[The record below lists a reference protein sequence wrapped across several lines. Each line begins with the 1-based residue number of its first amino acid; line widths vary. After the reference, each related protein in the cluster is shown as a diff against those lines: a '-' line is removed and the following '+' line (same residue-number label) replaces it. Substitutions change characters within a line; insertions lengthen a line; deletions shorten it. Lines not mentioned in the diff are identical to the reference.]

1 LGEGAGITKKLAKG
15 LESGLQHGA
24 GGMGFAG
31 DKVSDALSTFTGKA
45 TETGHRLADFFKSA
59 VRRNPGGRAAAKLVP
74 ESGKPGR
81 SWYADE
87 ADAESAQQVYSEDD
101 TEAEEPTRSSKIS
114 QEEKQALQKA
124 LAADR
129 SAKRAAREA
138 ARAVNR
144 ASRVSRHTHSMK
156 KSAFVQ
162 SGIQTVPTAGQ
173 VGSKHLSYSEAKRA
187 ALKAAR
193 KQRVH
198 SL

>member
-15 LESGLQHGA
+15 LESGLQRGA
-24 GGMGFAG
+24 GGMGLAG

-59 VRRNPGGRAAAKLVP
+59 VRRNPGRRAAAKLIP
-74 ESGKPGR
+74 ESGRPSR
-81 SWYADE
+81 SWDADS
-87 ADAESAQQVYSEDD
+87 ADAEPVQQVYSEDD
-101 TEAEEPTRSSKIS
+101 TEAEDPTRSSKIS

-129 SAKRAAREA
+129 SAKRAAKEA
-138 ARAVNR
+138 ARAVSR
-144 ASRVSRHTHSMK
+144 AGRVSQHTHGIK

-162 SGIQTVPTAGQ
+162 PGQAVPTAGK
-173 VGSKHLSYSEAKRA
+173 VGSKHLSYSAAKRA
-187 ALKAAR
+187 ALKAAK